1 MQVDCPEDVASY
13 IHRVG
18 RTARY
23 DSSGRSVLFLT
34 PSEEKMLEKLQAAKI
49 PIKKLKVFFPPFF
62 FFWVGGGSLLSASS
76 FHFSHFYLWARL
88 I

>member
-34 PSEEKMLEKLQAAKI
+34 PSEEKMLDKLQAAKI
-49 PIKKLKVFFPPFF
+49 PIKKLKVFFLSFF
-62 FFWVGGGSLLSASS
+62 ILVGGSLLSTSS
-76 FHFSHFYLWARL
+76 FHFSHFDLCAGL

>member
-1 MQVDCPEDVASY
+1 MVLDASSLKELFLINFHWLQVDCPEDVASY

-23 DSSGRSVLFLT
+23 TASGRSLLFLT
-34 PSEEKMLEKLQAAKI
+34 PSEEPMLASLEAARIPVKLI
-49 PIKKLKVFFPPFF
+49 KVF
-62 FFWVGGGSLLSASS
+62 V
-76 FHFSHFYLWARL
+76 FSIH

>member
-34 PSEEKMLEKLQAAKI
+34 PSEEKMLDKLQAAKI
-49 PIKKLKVFFPPFF
+49 PIKKLKVFFPSFF
-62 FFWVGGGSLLSASS
+62 IFLFFWEESIIHFIFS
-76 FHFSHFYLWARL
+76 FFPF
-88 I
+88 

>member
-34 PSEEKMLEKLQAAKI
+34 PSEEKMLDKLQAAKI
-49 PIKKLKVFFPPFF
+49 PIKKLKVFFLSFF
-62 FFWVGGGSLLSASS
+62 ILVGGESIIHFIFS
-76 FHFSHFYLWARL
+76 FFPF
-88 I
+88 

>member
-23 DSSGRSVLFLT
+23 HSGGQSVLFLM
-34 PSEEKMLEKLQAAKI
+34 PSEIKMLEKLQAAKI
-49 PIKKLKVFFPPFF
+49 PIQSIKVDIFLLGDSNLWNFSLQFGGCIAMLKL
-62 FFWVGGGSLLSASS
+62 L
-76 FHFSHFYLWARL
+76 Y
-88 I
+88 